1 MPVKSKNSRKNHR
14 MTSSGNSFK
23 RKSAHTLKDRKQ
35 EMLKKFPSPVRK
47 EKIRLAK
54 KRMTNGFYSSAQ
66 INTLI
71 AERIIQDFRNFG
83 NI

>member
-1 MPVKSKNSRKNHR
+1 MSAKSKNSKKTHGLR
-14 MTSSGNSFK
+14 SSGNSSK
-23 RKSAHTLKDRKQ
+23 RRSGLTLKSRKLNL
-35 EMLKKFPSPVRK
+35 LKKFAAPVRK

-71 AERIIQDFRNFG
+71 AERIIQDFRNFR
-83 NI
+83 NT